1 MEEIKLDAQVRN
13 RIGSRKIR
21 LVRSQNFVPAV
32 VYGGKQQ
39 PTTIQVDRKAYE
51 RIMRLHRGESVLFHL
66 NVLEGEKKL
75 KDYSAIVKEEQLDP
89 VRDRVLHIDFYRISL
104 TEEIEVKVKIVA
116 RGEAV
121 GVKQDGGSLEHGLW
135 ELDVICLP
143 TKIPSKIE
151 VEVSN
156 LKIGDAIHVKELKL
170 PEGVRTKHDPD
181 SIVIA
186 VAAPMKEEVAT
197 ATEETITEP
206 EVTKEKKK
214 EPVAGAEGKAE
225 GKAEE
230 KPKDKEK
237 TK

>member
-1 MEEIKLDAQVRN
+1 MEEIKLDVQVRN

-21 LVRSQNFVPAV
+21 SVRSQNFVPAV
-32 VYGGKQQ
+32 VYGGKKQQ

-51 RIMRLHRGESVLFHL
+51 RIMRNHRGESVLFHL
-66 NVLEGEKKL
+66 NVLDGEKKL

-89 VRDRVLHIDFYRISL
+89 VRDGVLHIDFYRISL

-116 RGEAV
+116 RGEAI
-121 GVKQDGGSLEHGLW
+121 GVKQGGGSLEHGLW

-143 TKIPSKIE
+143 TKIPAKIE
-151 VEVSN
+151 VEVAN
-156 LKIGDAIHVKELKL
+156 LNIGDAIHVKELVL

-181 SIVIA
+181 SIV
-186 VAAPMKEEVAT
+186 VSVVPPMKEEVAPVDG
-197 ATEETITEP
+197 ETITEP

-214 EPVAGAEGKAE
+214 VEGAADAKAE

-230 KPKDKEK
+230 KPKEK